1 MREEMAIVKRVSSLI
16 LLVALVLIVAATVLF
31 NEKAR
36 AEGYITG
43 TVRDA
48 VTNNP
53 ISGIYVD
60 AFEVNFGFV
69 STGCINPHPLQTNTT
84 DANGQYGFCVWDGI
98 YKVFFRGIANS
109 YVGRWWQGAS
119 SFSAATS
126 ISVAGSITPDI
137 NAYLTTSG
145 GAIIAGRVT
154 GPNDLGIAG
163 VNVYAYDYN
172 QTTESKH
179 GQASGVTD
187 ANGYYTI
194 TAPLPPGSYKVRCN
208 DGALENN
215 NLPEWWNDKTD
226 FTAADPLVITT
237 GGPNHA
243 DCKFSTGGIISG
255 NVTDAGNNPINNA
268 QITVYDPNQKSAYTT
283 PTNAAGNY
291 SAKRLRSGNYKVLFK
306 GPSGGSLAYEWYN
319 NQTAFSQ
326 GNWVPVTVGSTT
338 PNINAQLLTGG
349 AVAGFMTDGTG
360 GIIAQVRVYDAYG
373 TLVAYESSGAD
384 GHYTVVGLPPGM
396 YRVELVRYDKG
407 SLWYKFH
414 RTFDS
419 AEWVTVTAGKTT
431 PGVDGYLIPAA
442 VISGKVTNT
451 LGAGIPKVTVRA
463 YDNAT
468 LQPLSRTGGTD
479 SLGQYI
485 LNSLSPG
492 STRIYF
498 DSHGT
503 GYLPEWWDDKKL
515 ANEANPIDL
524 VSGQTYPNTDA
535 QLDSRQVHLP
545 LILKN

>member
-1 MREEMAIVKRVSSLI
+1 MREEKAIMKRVSSLI
-16 LLVALVLIVAATVLF
+16 LWVALVLIVSATVLS

-60 AFEVNFGFV
+60 AFEVNFGYV
-69 STGCINPHPLQTNTT
+69 STGCTNSYPLQTNTT

-119 SFSAATS
+119 SFSAATP
-126 ISVAGSITPDI
+126 ISVAGSSATNI
-137 NAYLTTSG
+137 NAYLATSG
-145 GAIIAGRVT
+145 GAIINGRVT
-154 GPNDLGIAG
+154 GSNDMGIAG

-179 GQASGVTD
+179 GQASAVTD

-194 TAPLPPGSYKVRCN
+194 TAPLPPGSYKVKCN
-208 DGALENN
+208 DVTLGNN

-226 FTAADPLVITT
+226 FTAADPLVITP
-237 GGPNHA
+237 GGTNHA

-268 QITVYDPNQKSAYTT
+268 QITVYDSNQKSAYTT
-283 PTNAAGNY
+283 PTEASGNY

-306 GPSGGSLAYEWYN
+306 GPSGTSLAYEWYN
-319 NQTAFSQ
+319 NQNAFSQ

-338 PNINAQLLTGG
+338 PNINAQLLSGGTITGSTNATG
-349 AVAGFMTDGTG
+349 VLAKVYDQYQSLVAIDIAAADGTFSVTGLPTGMYKVEFVKYNLGSTWYNGHRTYDSADWVAVA
-360 GIIAQVRVYDAYG
+360 
-373 TLVAYESSGAD
+373 
-384 GHYTVVGLPPGM
+384 
-396 YRVELVRYDKG
+396 
-407 SLWYKFH
+407 
-414 RTFDS
+414 
-419 AEWVTVTAGKTT
+419 AGNTT
-431 PGVDGYLIPAA
+431 PGVNGSLFAA
-442 VISGKVTNT
+442 LVVSGTVTNEQ
-451 LGAGIPKVTVRA
+451 AGIPKVRVRA
-463 YDNAT
+463 YDVAT
-468 LQPLSRTGGTD
+468 STSLSPTDMTD
-479 SLGQYI
+479 SLGHYT

-492 STRIYF
+492 ITKIHF
-498 DSHGT
+498 DSYGT
-503 GYLPEWWDDKKL
+503 GYSPEWWDDKKSM
-515 ANEANPIDL
+515 AEANPINL
-524 VSGQTYPNTDA
+524 AFGAAYPNINA
-535 QLDSRQVHLP
+535 QLDPSQEVYLP